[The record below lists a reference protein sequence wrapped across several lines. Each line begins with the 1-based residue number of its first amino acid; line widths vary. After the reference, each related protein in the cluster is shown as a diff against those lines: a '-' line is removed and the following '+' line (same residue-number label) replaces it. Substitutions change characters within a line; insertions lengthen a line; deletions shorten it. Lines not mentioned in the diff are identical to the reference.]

1 MTMATNMME
10 EYRLLA
16 VSRVPLMPTSSQ
28 EAEIHLG
35 YGDGDSDKR
44 RHLGSTHLRKP
55 SEKPGLV
62 RIHGHVRQHDSEAS
76 PRALGYDEEAAV
88 SFNCDENSLSYD
100 RKMSKKR
107 RKIENLDMDGEIW
120 GNLPDELVDTVIEHL
135 PITSVIRAQLVCKR
149 WRSVIASPLCYHES
163 DTPWLMLQ
171 NKDGDGRWFFD
182 LALNRWHRIEAKPFQ
197 RTVCVAA
204 SGGILCLHKEDGRF
218 AKLYLFNPINR
229 DLIRLPVLSG
239 HVKLAALAVNPNSMD
254 YRVLV
259 LVLGRNGLL
268 LRMHQSNTSRWT
280 NSDFHTSSKL
290 LKGVI
295 DAVFFDD
302 RLYCI
307 THKNWAILKVFDV
320 RESVWK
326 DLAVKRPRI
335 FHVNLKKTPRLYLV
349 QSQGE
354 LMMVLRIIGP
364 WWEGPEDEESG
375 TEGPEEPLDM
385 HPLVRKRVW
394 IFKFDSARMSWTE
407 VSEIQGRIFFLSRLG
422 SRSVQATGRGNLI
435 YFTES
440 DRRSSVVLYDVEN
453 QSWEEFPPC
462 PASPD
467 PSSCLY
473 VPYPGEGL
481 WFEPQMSYQFR

>member
-1 MTMATNMME
+1 MATGMIE
-10 EYRLLA
+10 EYPLRV
-16 VSRVPLMPTSSQ
+16 VSRGLLMPTSSQ

-35 YGDGDSDKR
+35 YGHEDSYKR
-44 RHLGSTHLRKP
+44 RHLGPSHLCKP
-55 SEKPGLV
+55 SEKPGLL
-62 RIHGHVRQHDSEAS
+62 RIRGQGRKQDSEAS
-76 PRALGYDEEAAV
+76 PMNLGHELEVAV
-88 SFNCDENSLSYD
+88 SFICDENSLLSD
-100 RKMSKKR
+100 RKISKKR
-107 RKIENLDMDGEIW
+107 RKTENLDMDGEIW
-120 GNLPDELVDTVIEHL
+120 GNLPAELVDTVIGYL
-135 PITSVIRAQLVCKR
+135 PVTSLIRAQLVCKR
-149 WRSVIASPLCYHES
+149 WRSVIVSPLCYHES

-182 LALNRWHRIEAKPFQ
+182 LALNRWHRIEARPFQ

-204 SGGILCLHKEDGRF
+204 SGGIMCLQKEDGRF
-218 AKLYLFNPINR
+218 AKLYLFNPISR
-229 DLIRLPVLSG
+229 DLIRLPALSG
-239 HVKLAALAVNPNSMD
+239 HVKLATLAVNPNSMD
-254 YRVLV
+254 YKVLV

-307 THKNWAILKVFDV
+307 THKNWAILKVFNV
-320 RESVWK
+320 RESEWK
-326 DLAVKRPRI
+326 DLAVRRPRI

-349 QSQGE
+349 ESQGE

-375 TEGPEEPLDM
+375 TEGSEEPLDM

-440 DRRSSVVLYDVEN
+440 DRKSCVVLYDVEN
-453 QSWEEFPPC
+453 QSWEEFPAC
-462 PASPD
+462 PVAPD

-473 VPYPGEGL
+473 MPYPGEGV
-481 WFEPQMSYQFR
+481 WFEPRMS